1 MEDDAD
7 TLRRLEMEL
16 LDPTTRRD
24 RDKVGELLADEFVEV
39 GSSGK
44 RHDKGAVI
52 PALSAEDGAAPVRHV
67 NDLRVM
73 PVTAGVALVTY
84 RARRTYPDGTVT
96 HSLRSSLWRRCGG
109 RWRMVFHQGTAIATA
124 DADEAG
130 PA

>member
-1 MEDDAD
+1 MEDDAN
-7 TLRRLEMEL
+7 TLRQLEMEL

-24 RDKVGELLADEFVEV
+24 RDKVGELLADEFVEI
-39 GSSGK
+39 GSTGK
-44 RHDKGAVI
+44 QHDKAAVI
-52 PALSAEDGAAPVRHV
+52 AALSAEGEAAPVRQV

-84 RARRTYPDGTVT
+84 RVRRVYPDGTVT

-109 RWRMVFHQGTAIATA
+109 RWRMVFHQGTPIATA
-124 DADEAG
+124 DADEAE